1 MLLQEVKDQMVKA
14 AKEEDLNALKNIL
27 EPNPN
32 FVNTK
37 LKYEDDVYDFV
48 S

>member
-1 MLLQEVKDQMVKA
+1 MVKA
-14 AKEEDLNALKNIL
+14 TKEGDLSTLKNIL

-37 LKYEDDVYDFV
+37 FDYKDDKYNFV

>member
-1 MLLQEVKDQMVKA
+1 MVKG
-14 AKEEDLNALKNIL
+14 AKEGDLNTLKNIL

-32 FVNTK
+32 LVKTK
-37 LKYEDDVYDFV
+37 FYYEVVYYYFV

>member
-1 MLLQEVKDQMVKA
+1 MVKA
-14 AKEEDLNALKNIL
+14 AKEGDLDTLKNIL

-32 FVNTK
+32 FVKTK
-37 LKYEDDVYDFV
+37 FDYECVYNFV

>member
-1 MLLQEVKDQMVKA
+1 MVKA
-14 AKEEDLNALKNIL
+14 AKEGDLNTLKNIL

-37 LKYEDDVYDFV
+37 FDYKFGHFDFV